1 MDVNNRPLENAA
13 LKFREELYRATVV
26 YLAITLVT
34 CLIEIFLRPNWSWQ
48 DIKQWVIINAM
59 FSYPFYFANGYLN
72 DFLNL
77 KMSWNDNPT
86 RRVVL
91 GTLLTILLNLV
102 IIYGVGTLMVVWI
115 FGGSADYMLTAD
127 GRQMAIICLVI
138 VTVIT
143 LMFYS
148 VGFFKQGQEVSL
160 ANEKLRKE
168 KVSAELSAL
177 KSQVNPHFLFN
188 SFNVLSGLI
197 DEDPASAQKFLGGL
211 SKIYR
216 HILENRDEDLVSL
229 EEELKFAEQYIDLQ
243 QTRFE
248 DSVVL
253 NSKVRASDL
262 AKKIPTLSLQMVLE
276 NAIKHN
282 GFSSQEP
289 LVIDLVSDNGHLV
302 VKNNKKDRKKLVESS
317 GLGLKNIRQRYELHN
332 VNSFGFEDLLDHF
345 TVKLPLI

>member
-1 MDVNNRPLENAA
+1 VAANNKPTEGGR
-13 LKFREELYRATVV
+13 LKFREELFRATVV

-34 CLIEIFLRPNWSWQ
+34 CLIEIFLRPNWNWQ
-48 DIKQWVIINAM
+48 DIKQWAIINAM

-72 DFLNL
+72 DFLNA

-86 RRVVL
+86 KRVLL
-91 GTLLTILLNLV
+91 GTPLTILLNLV

-115 FGGSADYMLTAD
+115 FGGSSEYMLTAN
-127 GRQMAIICLVI
+127 GRQMAIISLVI

-143 LMFYS
+143 LIFYS
-148 VGFFKQGQEVSL
+148 VGFFKQSQEASL
-160 ANEKLRKE
+160 ANEKLRKQ
-168 KVSAELSAL
+168 KIAAELSAL

-216 HILENRDEDLVSL
+216 HILEHRDEDLVNL
-229 EEELKFAEQYIDLQ
+229 GEELKFAKQYIDLQ

-248 DSVVL
+248 DGIVL
-253 NSKVRASDL
+253 NSKVKTSDL
-262 AKKIPTLSLQMVLE
+262 EKKLPTLSLQMVLE

-289 LVIDLVSDNGHLV
+289 LVIDLVSENGHLV
-302 VKNNKKDRKKLVESS
+302 VKNNKKDRKKLVESN
-317 GLGLKNIRQRYELHN
+317 GLGLKNIKQRYELHN
-332 VNSFGFEDLLDHF
+332 VNSFVFEDVSNHF